1 MKEFEKV
8 IGYQSIKK
16 ELETLVDMMTN
27 SEKYKKLGVK
37 LPRGILLYGDPGVGK
52 TLMATCLIEASK
64 RKVFTLRKDKPDGDF
79 VKEIN
84 ETFAKARECA
94 PCIVFLDDIDKFA
107 NASRHN
113 SNEEEFVTVQ
123 ACIDDCKDF
132 DVFVVATANDEDDL
146 PRSLTREGRLG
157 RMIKVRNPQ
166 GKDAVEIVKYFLST
180 KECVSEVNSED
191 VAKMLNGDS
200 CAELEAII
208 NEAGIYAGVQ
218 GKEKIDMDDLIRG
231 IMRIKFSAPESEDEV
246 PESVLRATAYHEAGH
261 TIVAEHLSPGSVG
274 LVSVLSHDGSV
285 KGVTNYY
292 QDDRYW
298 DDKVNME
305 NRVIALLGGKA
316 ATELVYGKTDVG
328 ATSDVGRAFDIV
340 DRFVDDYCSL
350 GFDSFERRESTE
362 ALRAR
367 KEARVEC
374 DIERYYATAKKI
386 LIDNRAFLD
395 ALANALVEKKTLVS
409 SDIQRLKESVA

>member
-1 MKEFEKV
+1 MDHFEKV

-27 SEKYKKLGVK
+27 GDKYKKLGVN
-37 LPRGILLYGDPGVGK
+37 LPSGILLYGDPGVGK
-52 TLMATCLIEASK
+52 TLMATCLIQASG
-64 RKVFTLRKDKPDGDF
+64 RQTFTLRKDKPDGDF
-79 VKEIN
+79 VKEIKD
-84 ETFAKARECA
+84 TFEKARNAA
-94 PCIVFLDDIDKFA
+94 PSIVFLDDVDKFA

-123 ACIDDCKDF
+123 ACIDECKDS

-157 RMIKVRNPQ
+157 RMIRVHNPQ

-208 NEAGIYAGVQ
+208 NEAGIYAGSQ
-218 GKEKIDMDDLIRG
+218 NKDKIDMDDLMRG
-231 IMRIKFSAPESEDEV
+231 IMRIKFSAPESVDEV

-261 TIVAEHLSPGSVG
+261 TIVAEHLSSGSVG
-274 LVSVLSHDGSV
+274 LVSVLAHEGAV

-298 DDKVNME
+298 DDKANME
-305 NRVIALLGGKA
+305 YRVIALLGGKA

-328 ATSDVGRAFDIV
+328 ATSDIRRAFDIV
-340 DRFVDDYCSL
+340 DRFVDDYCSTS
-350 GFDSFERRESTE
+350 FDSFARRDSTE
-362 ALRAR
+362 TLMAR
-367 KEARVEC
+367 KEERVAGE
-374 DIERYYATAKKI
+374 IEKYFAEAKKI
-386 LIDNRAFLD
+386 IIDNRAFLD
-395 ALANALVEKKTLVS
+395 ALAKELVEKKTLVS
-409 SDIQRLKESVA
+409 SDIQRIKESVA

>member
-27 SEKYKKLGVK
+27 EEKYKKLGVK

-52 TLMATCLIEASK
+52 TLMATCLIQASG
-64 RKVFTLRKDKPDGDF
+64 RQTFTLRKDKPDGDF
-79 VKEIN
+79 VKEIKD
-84 ETFAKARECA
+84 TFEKARNAA
-94 PCIVFLDDIDKFA
+94 PSIVFLDDVDKFA
-107 NASRHN
+107 NASHHN
-113 SNEEEFVTVQ
+113 SNDEEYVAVQ

-157 RMIKVRNPQ
+157 RMVKVRNPQ

-208 NEAGIYAGVQ
+208 NEAGIYAGSQ
-218 GKEKIDMDDLIRG
+218 NKDKIDMDDLIRG
-231 IMRIKFSAPESEDEV
+231 IMRIKFSAPESVDEV
-246 PESVLRATAYHEAGH
+246 PECVLRATAYHEAGH
-261 TIVAEHLSPGSVG
+261 TIVAEHLSHGSVG
-274 LVSVLSHDGSV
+274 LVSVLAHDGAV

-292 QDDRYW
+292 QDDSYW

-305 NRVIALLGGKA
+305 YRVIALLGGKA

-328 ATSDVGRAFDIV
+328 ATSDIRRAFDIV
-340 DRFVDDYCSL
+340 DRFVDDYCSTS
-350 GFDSFERRESTE
+350 FDSFARRDSTEVLMARREE
-362 ALRAR
+362 
-367 KEARVEC
+367 RVAGE
-374 DIERYYATAKKI
+374 IEKYYAEAKKI
-386 LIDNRAFLD
+386 LVDNRTFLD
-395 ALANALVEKKTLVS
+395 ALASALVEKKTLVS
-409 SDIQRLKESVA
+409 SDIQKIKESVA

>member
-1 MKEFEKV
+1 MNAFDRI
-8 IGYQSIKK
+8 IGYKSIKR
-16 ELETLVDMMTN
+16 ELITLADMMKN
-27 SEKYKKLGVK
+27 GPKYTKLGVK
-37 LPRGILLYGDPGVGK
+37 LPRGILLCGEPGVGK
-52 TLMATCLIEASK
+52 TLMANCLLEESG
-64 RKVFTLRKDKPDGDF
+64 RNVFVLRKDKPNGDF
-79 VKEIN
+79 VNAIQEMFV
-84 ETFAKARECA
+84 EAKKHQ
-94 PCIVFLDDIDKFA
+94 PSIVLLDDLDKFSSDPHA
-107 NASRHN
+107 HSDA
-113 SNEEEFVTVQ
+113 EEYVLVQ
-123 ACIDDCKDF
+123 TCMDDTGED
-132 DVFVVATANDEDDL
+132 DVFVVATANRASKL
-146 PRSLTREGRLG
+146 PHSLLREGRLG
-157 RMIKVRNPQ
+157 RTIDVLSPK
-166 GKDAVEIVKYFLST
+166 GKDAVEIIRHFLAQ
-180 KECVSEVNSED
+180 KAFVGEVNVED
-191 VAKMLNGDS
+191 VAKMLDGDS
-200 CAELEAII
+200 CAMLEEVI

-350 GFDSFERRESTE
+350 GFDSFERRESTQV
-362 ALRAR
+362 LMAR

-409 SDIQRLKESVA
+409 SDIQKLKESVA